1 MQTTA
6 HAERA
11 EVRVTGFLFAILL
24 QVGLVWAL
32 VEGLQVKDVTRT
44 IDHIIEATLPKTV
57 KPVQPPPTGPMVEPL
72 PTKVIPPEFTFE
84 TGEKPDRGI
93 TIPADDHAVA
103 GPADHGPLGIQ
114 ATHTIPPYPPLD
126 VRLGHEG
133 TVVLRLTIS
142 AEGRVTEAIV
152 VRSSGSESLDNAARS
167 WVMAHWRYQP
177 AIRGGV
183 AVPATGTV
191 GVQFNLRQAG

>member
-1 MQTTA
+1 M
-6 HAERA
+6 
-11 EVRVTGFLFAILL
+11 RVTGFLFAVLL

-32 VEGLQVKDVTRT
+32 VVGLQVKDVTRA
-44 IDHIIEATLPKTV
+44 IDHVFEVTLPKTV
-57 KPVQPPPTGPMVEPL
+57 KPIQPPPPSGPMIEPQRVD
-72 PTKVIPPEFTFE
+72 PIRPNFVIDD
-84 TGEKPDRGI
+84 GDRGKDVI
-93 TIPADDHAVA
+93 HMDVQPTRG
-103 GPADHGPLGIQ
+103 GPADRGPLSIA
-114 ATHTIPPYPPLD
+114 ATHTIPPYPALQQ
-126 VRLGHEG
+126 RLGVEG

-142 AEGRVTEAIV
+142 AEGVVTEAVV
-152 VRSSGSESLDNAARS
+152 VRTSGDEGLDQAARQ